1 MMLIALVCMLVHRLD
16 LGAAVSQD
24 GLDLY
29 VGIPIGAPLGPILI
43 TSSTTPRPPL
53 SSLSALQTLGPDQR
67 LGRPGVFPGYHGE
80 AMQFYRVPPARS
92 LAPRNKGTTALKVA
106 AALALLA
113 VLGTEVA
120 DHVDRQHEGEVTE
133 YEYDQR
139 MQTTR
144 TALGVTRLASL
155 VLAAFGGLRYMLDKA
170 SKWMKARKG
179 EDSEKSERR

>member
-24 GLDLY
+24 GRDLF
-29 VGIPIGAPLGPILI
+29 VGLPKGAPLGSTFIGL
-43 TSSTTPRPPL
+43 TTPRPPL
-53 SSLSALQTLGPDQR
+53 SSLSALQTFGADQR
-67 LGRPGVFPGYHGE
+67 LGRPGDSPGYYVE
-80 AMQFYRVPPARS
+80 AKQFYRVPPTRS
-92 LAPRNKGTTALKVA
+92 SATRNKGTSALKVA

-120 DHVDRQHEGEVTE
+120 DYVDRQHEGEVTDL
-133 YEYDQR
+133 EYDQR

-155 VLAAFGGLRYMLDKA
+155 VLATFGSVRFMLDKA
-170 SKWMKARKG
+170 SKWMKARKV